1 MQSTPIVVTSL
12 SRLHLSHYTA
22 LTVPTCT
29 HLLSAL
35 MSYRMG
41 DFQESFRLA
50 TAALKLNP
58 NHVESRELQTLL
70 QKTFL
75 NT

>member
-1 MQSTPIVVTSL
+1 MCSSL
-12 SRLHLSHYTA
+12 RMH
-22 LTVPTCT
+22 
-29 HLLSAL
+29 LSAL

-50 TAALKLNP
+50 IAALKLNP

>member
-12 SRLHLSHYTA
+12 TRLLSSLHR
-22 LTVPTCT
+22 TCT